1 MEKNDIRSL
10 GISLVLNLFII
21 LLLPGIQETLVDT
34 AKISV
39 GFVELKDENRKIS
52 PKKIEK
58 ESAEKTI
65 PQVKQEIKV
74 QKENLEPVKKTENKP
89 VKIENPDFEIDS
101 LLTVDK
107 SQVERTVFV
116 KKDVLNNKAA
126 PQVKTTEKITVTEG
140 ELKGQEK
147 LQEIEQKKIKS
158 IVSEKEIA
166 GGFSSKDKGKEMEFT
181 LLSPESD
188 KIEGLPKGHK
198 MGFADGDIT
207 AKWDSSNRNPIYPQ
221 SALERGLS
229 GVVKLKVD
237 IGIDGKINF
246 LIVEKGSG
254 IPEINRA
261 IEEVGR
267 TWKIYLT
274 KNGLSVK
281 GTVLLE
287 YRFNL
292 VRGE

>member
-10 GISLVLNLFII
+10 GISLILNLFII
-21 LLLPGIQETLVDT
+21 LLLPGIRETIVDT

-39 GFVELKDENRKIS
+39 GFVELKDENRKIT
-52 PKKIEK
+52 PKKTEK
-58 ESAEKTI
+58 ESVEKTI

-74 QKENLEPVKKTENKP
+74 EKENLEPVKKTESKP
-89 VKIENPDFEIDS
+89 VKIESPDFEIDS
-101 LLTVDK
+101 LLAIDNP
-107 SQVERTVFV
+107 QVERTVFI
-116 KKDVLNNKAA
+116 KKEINNNKAA
-126 PQVKTTEKITVTEG
+126 PQVKTTEKLTVTEG

-147 LQEIEQKKIKS
+147 LKEVEQKNINS

-166 GGFSSKDKGKEMEFT
+166 GSFSSKDKGKEMEFT
-181 LLSPESD
+181 LLSPASD

-207 AKWDSSNRNPIYPQ
+207 AKWDSSNRNPTYPQ
-221 SALERGLS
+221 SALEKGLS
-229 GVVKLKVD
+229 GSVKLKID
-237 IGIDGKINF
+237 IGTDGRVNS

-254 IPEINRA
+254 ILEMNKA

>member
-10 GISLVLNLFII
+10 GISLILNLFII
-21 LLLPGIQETLVDT
+21 LLLPGIRETVVDT

-39 GFVELKDENRKIS
+39 GFIELKDENKKVP
-52 PKKIEK
+52 PKKTEK
-58 ESAEKTI
+58 ESVEKTI
-65 PQVKQEIKV
+65 PQVKKEIKV
-74 QKENLEPVKKTENKP
+74 EKENLNPVKKKKIEP

-101 LLTVDK
+101 LLAADK
-107 SQVERTVFV
+107 SLVERTVV
-116 KKDVLNNKAA
+116 IKKDTLNNKAA
-126 PQVKTTEKITVTEG
+126 PQVETSEKLEVTDG

-147 LQEIEQKKIKS
+147 LKEIEQKNIKS
-158 IVSEKEIA
+158 VLSEKEIT
-166 GGFSSKDKGKEMEFT
+166 GSFSSEEKGKEMEFT
-181 LLSPESD
+181 LLSPDSD
-188 KIEGLPKGHK
+188 KIDGLPKGHK

-207 AKWDSSNRNPIYPQ
+207 AKWDSANREPIYPQ
-221 SALERGLS
+221 TALERGLS
-229 GVVKLKVD
+229 GVVKLKID
-237 IGIDGKINF
+237 IGIDGRINS

-261 IEEVGR
+261 IEEVVR

>member
-10 GISLVLNLFII
+10 GISLILNLFII
-21 LLLPGIQETLVDT
+21 LLLPGIRETIVDT

-39 GFVELKDENRKIS
+39 GFVELKEENRKIT
-52 PKKIEK
+52 PKKTEK
-58 ESAEKTI
+58 ESVEKTI

-74 QKENLEPVKKTENKP
+74 QKENLEPVKKVENKP

-101 LLTVDK
+101 LLTIEN
-107 SQVERTVFV
+107 SQVERTVFI
-116 KKDVLNNKAA
+116 KKDVMNNKAA
-126 PQVKTTEKITVTEG
+126 PKVKSSEKLKVTEG
-140 ELKGQEK
+140 DLKGQENLK
-147 LQEIEQKKIKS
+147 EIEQKNIKS
-158 IVSEKEIA
+158 IVSEKELT
-166 GGFSSKDKGKEMEFT
+166 GSFSAKEKGKEMEFT
-181 LLSPESD
+181 LMSPESD

-207 AKWDSSNRNPIYPQ
+207 AKWDSSNRNPVYPQ
-221 SALERGLS
+221 TALKRGLS
-229 GVVKLKVD
+229 GAVKLKID
-237 IGIDGKINF
+237 IGSDGRINS

-274 KNGLSVK
+274 KNGLRVK

>member
-10 GISLVLNLFII
+10 GISLILNLFII
-21 LLLPGIQETLVDT
+21 FLIPGIRETVVDT

-39 GFVELKDENRKIS
+39 GFIELKDENKKVP
-52 PKKIEK
+52 PKKTEQ
-58 ESAEKTI
+58 ESVEKTI
-65 PQVKQEIKV
+65 PQVKNEIKV
-74 QKENLEPVKKTENKP
+74 EKESVDPVKKKKIEP

-101 LLTVDK
+101 LLAVDK
-107 SQVERTVFV
+107 SLVERTVV
-116 KKDVLNNKAA
+116 IKKDDLNNKAA
-126 PQVKTTEKITVTEG
+126 PRVETSEKLEITEG

-147 LQEIEQKKIKS
+147 LKVIEQKNIKS
-158 IVSEKEIA
+158 ILSEKEIT
-166 GGFSSKDKGKEMEFT
+166 GSLSSEEKGKEMEFT
-181 LLSPESD
+181 LISSDSD

-207 AKWDSSNRNPIYPQ
+207 AKWDSANRDPIYPKT
-221 SALERGLS
+221 ALERGLS
-229 GVVKLKVD
+229 GVVKLKID
-237 IGIDGKINF
+237 IGIDGRINS